1 MWKEKL
7 PINCPPSSAKE
18 LAFEAYRILK
28 SEEPEET
35 DFLPYVYLH
44 PENKRYKTLCQAYAI
59 SSFDSKEN
67 AIKAWKSALKRG
79 KKIGTHI
86 AKVEISSTDG
96 KSEYNPKNGHFSTW
110 LYESKNYD
118 TLECANIKIIDA
130 N

>member
-7 PINCPPSSAKE
+7 PVDCPPSSAKE
-18 LAFEAYRILK
+18 LDFEAYRILK
-28 SEEPEET
+28 SEVPNEK

-44 PENKRYKTLCQAYAI
+44 PENNRYKTLCEAYAI
-59 SSFDSKEN
+59 SSFDSINN
-67 AIKAWKSALKRG
+67 AIKAWKRALKRG

-86 AKVEISSTDG
+86 AKVEISKSDG
-96 KSEYNPKNGHFSTW
+96 KNDFNPKSGHFSTW

-118 TLECANIKIIDA
+118 TFECVNIKIIDA